1 MLNLILHCLD
11 SNRTTETPE

>member
-1 MLNLILHCLD
+1 MLHLILHCLD